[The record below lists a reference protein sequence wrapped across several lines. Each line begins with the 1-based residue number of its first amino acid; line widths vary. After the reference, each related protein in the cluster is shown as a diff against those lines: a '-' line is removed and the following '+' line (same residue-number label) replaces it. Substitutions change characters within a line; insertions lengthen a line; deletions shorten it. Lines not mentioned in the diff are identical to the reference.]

1 MSLLKFDNKIFS
13 SADDKTND
21 SSGEEDS
28 DEEDV
33 GPSDS
38 VSNSADLRDH
48 TETLLVSLAGAWP
61 GLGQSHSP
69 PVQCQEQPGHCVTWY
84 DVTVWPGM
92 TWLCDLVWRDCVIQ
106 TSPHFLLPPVYW
118 CGKSN
123 TNNNFPLR
131 CVDLL
136 LKENSTPLCSFTN
149 SVLCQ
154 DKRSSFYDE
163 SRGRI

>member
-48 TETLLVSLAGAWP
+48 TETLLVSLAGA
-61 GLGQSHSP
+61 
-69 PVQCQEQPGHCVTWY
+69 
-84 DVTVWPGM
+84 
-92 TWLCDLVWRDCVIQ
+92 
-106 TSPHFLLPPVYW
+106 
-118 CGKSN
+118 
-123 TNNNFPLR
+123 
-131 CVDLL
+131 
-136 LKENSTPLCSFTN
+136 
-149 SVLCQ
+149 
-154 DKRSSFYDE
+154 
-163 SRGRI
+163 

>member
-84 DVTVWPGM
+84 DVTVWFKPPL
-92 TWLCDLVWRDCVIQ
+92 TSSPHPCILVWK
-106 TSPHFLLPPVYW
+106 T
-118 CGKSN
+118 N